1 MRIIWLRKENAL
13 SPDPTV
19 LMAMGMIVALLAGA
33 SIYTKHKIRQI
44 DRRITEREAAEA
56 ADQTL

>member
-1 MRIIWLRKENAL
+1 M

-19 LMAMGMIVALLAGA
+19 LIAMGVIVAILGGA
-33 SIYTKHKIRQI
+33 ALYTKHKIRQI
-44 DRRITEREAAEA
+44 DRRIAEREAAEA

>member
-1 MRIIWLRKENAL
+1 M

-19 LMAMGMIVALLAGA
+19 LMAMGAVVALLAGA
-33 SIYTKHKIRQI
+33 SLYTKHKIRQI
-44 DRRITEREAAEA
+44 DRRIAEREAAEA